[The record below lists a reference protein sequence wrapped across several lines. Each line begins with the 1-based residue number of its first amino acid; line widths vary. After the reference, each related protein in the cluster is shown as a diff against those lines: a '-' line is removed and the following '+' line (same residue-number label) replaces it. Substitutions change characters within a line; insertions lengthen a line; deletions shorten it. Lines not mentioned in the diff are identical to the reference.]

1 MAGEYSF
8 AEVPTYD
15 DGLAAPPSVGA
26 KRREEK
32 ENAFAVGARIAAAK
46 LAEARGK
53 HALSFHS
60 DNNNDAEAAVQ
71 KARDFIFDA
80 DDAPNSLAQLRA
92 SAMDVARAKA
102 KVYEVRPIDERS
114 SATSHFTKRLV
125 KQHF

>member
-8 AEVPTYD
+8 AEVPTYE

-26 KRREEK
+26 NRREEK
-32 ENAFAVGARIAAAK
+32 ERALAVGAGIAAAR
-46 LAEARGK
+46 LADARGK

-60 DNNNDAEAAVQ
+60 DGHNDAEAAVQ

-92 SAMDVARAKA
+92 SAMEVARARA
-102 KVYEVRPIDERS
+102 KVHEARPVDERS
-114 SATSHFTKRLV
+114 SAAPALV
-125 KQHF
+125 SRAVP